1 MSMETQEAVAE
12 HAAARPSKT
21 IEISFAVVALVVSV
35 TYLTL
40 GTQIELRRAAA
51 PGQIDARF
59 WPLMLGTVAVA
70 VSVAL
75 LAFAIMRAAP
85 ARDDIEPIQ
94 HGGPLRVIATS
105 VLTIA
110 YVGAWS
116 VSSVV
121 AFGYRIE
128 LFPIVTGV
136 YMIAL
141 MLVYGQRRVLGLI
154 LYPVLV
160 TAFIYVL
167 FGMLLRVPL

>member
-1 MSMETQEAVAE
+1 MSTDVGPVGAEAPS
-12 HAAARPSKT
+12 ARPSKGLEIAFAT
-21 IEISFAVVALVVSV
+21 IALAI
-35 TYLTL
+35 TAAYLIL
-40 GTQIELRRAAA
+40 GTQIDLRREAV

-59 WPLMLGTVAVA
+59 WPILLGTIGVA

-75 LAFAIMRAAP
+75 LAIAVVRPAP
-85 ARDDIEPIQ
+85 DRSDIERIQ
-94 HGGPLRVIATS
+94 RGGVVRVLITS
-105 VLTIA
+105 ALTIA
-110 YVGAWS
+110 YVAGWT

-136 YMIAL
+136 YLFAL
-141 MLVYGQRRVLGLI
+141 MFVYGQRKWLGLV

-160 TAFIYVL
+160 TAFIYVV